1 MGDPLFT
8 LPEAETV
15 QMTDEHEGFVLIQ
28 TRTGKTG
35 WVAASNL
42 APVVPRH

>member
-1 MGDPLFT
+1 MGEPLFT

-15 QMTDEHEGFVLIQ
+15 RMTAAHEGFVLVQ

-35 WVAASNL
+35 WVASANL
-42 APVVPRH
+42 APVVPR